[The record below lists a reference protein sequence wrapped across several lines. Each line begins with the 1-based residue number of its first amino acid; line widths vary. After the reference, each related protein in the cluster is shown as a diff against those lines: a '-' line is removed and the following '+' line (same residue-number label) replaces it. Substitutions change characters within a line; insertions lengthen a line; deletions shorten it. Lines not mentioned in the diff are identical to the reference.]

1 LVTKNQDLGSRK
13 HSPDSRLPTVLVTG
27 ASGQLGSAL
36 CSVLADDFHV
46 IPATRAEFDITDL
59 AATRAFIHTTAPHV
73 VVHPAAYTDV
83 DGCETNKEKA
93 FLVNAIGARNVA
105 IATREIEAKLV
116 FISTDYV
123 FDGRKEGPYLE
134 YDPPNPSSIYGWSK
148 LMGEQMV
155 MQQNPRS
162 FILRISWLY
171 GPHGKNFV
179 KTMLS
184 LARTKEELQVVNDQ
198 RGTPTFAG
206 DVARQIQALIQTDS
220 YGLYHCTSQGS
231 CTWYEFALEIFKN
244 AGYEAE
250 VDPSGSARLIPKAQ
264 DLTTNTQGLTPNPQ
278 SLTPIILTPV
288 TTEQFPRPA
297 KRPQNSVLENFMLKI
312 QGLDIMPPWQESLDE
327 FLSGW
332 QVGGGE

>member
-1 LVTKNQDLGSRK
+1 MK
-13 HSPDSRLPTVLVTG
+13 VLVTG

-36 CSVLADDFHV
+36 CSVLADDSHV

-59 AATRAFIHTTAPHV
+59 AATRDFIRGTAPHV
-73 VVHPAAYTDV
+73 VIHPAAYTDV
-83 DGCETNKEKA
+83 DGCEADKKKA

-105 IATREIEAKLV
+105 IAAHEMGAKLV

-123 FDGRKEGPYLE
+123 FDGKKESPYLE
-134 YDPPNPSSIYGWSK
+134 YDPPNPLSVYGWSK
-148 LMGEQMV
+148 LMGERMV

-171 GPHGKNFV
+171 GANGRNFV

-184 LARTKEELQVVNDQ
+184 LARTKEHLQVVNDQ

-206 DVARQIQALIQTDS
+206 DVARQIRALIQTGS

-231 CTWYEFALEIFKN
+231 CTWYEFALEIFRC
-244 AGYEAE
+244 AGYKAE
-250 VDPSGSARLIPKAQ
+250 PGLSGAIHLV
-264 DLTTNTQGLTPNPQ
+264 PNPQ
-278 SLTPIILTPV
+278 GLKSDPQSARSITLTPV

-312 QGLDIMPPWQESLDE
+312 QGLDIMPHWKDALRKFMVS
-327 FLSGW
+327 SNK
-332 QVGGGE
+332 

>member
-1 LVTKNQDLGSRK
+1 
-13 HSPDSRLPTVLVTG
+13 
-27 ASGQLGSAL
+27 
-36 CSVLADDFHV
+36 VLADGFHV

-59 AATRAFIHTTAPHV
+59 AATQAFIRKTEPHV
-73 VVHPAAYTDV
+73 VIHPAAYTNV

-93 FLVNAIGARNVA
+93 FLVNAIGAQNVA
-105 IATREIEAKLV
+105 IVTREIEAKLV

-123 FDGRKEGPYLE
+123 FDGEKKSPYLE
-134 YDPPNPSSIYGWSK
+134 YDSPNPLSVYGWSK
-148 LMGEQMV
+148 LMGERMV

-184 LARTKEELQVVNDQ
+184 LARTKKELQVVNDQ

-206 DVARQIQALIQTDS
+206 DIAHQIQALIQTDS

-244 AGYEAE
+244 AGYRAE
-250 VDPSGSARLIPKAQ
+250 PGLSGSIHLIPNPES
-264 DLTTNTQGLTPNPQ
+264 LIPTLPFPIPNTQDLTPNPQ
-278 SLTPIILTPV
+278 SPRPILLTPV

-297 KRPQNSVLENFMLKI
+297 QRPQNSVLENFMLKI
-312 QGLDIMPPWQESLDE
+312 QGLDIMPPWQESLKKFMKSIDGRQ
-327 FLSGW
+327 SV
-332 QVGGGE
+332 VGSQKPTVKRQQPKG